1 MLIIVPP
8 FDGQQRPIPARIRAA
23 MEFLTYCNHLVAPC
37 DAEIKGRSLTKR
49 EQAAYDAAT
58 EAVRLYL
65 TGELDFGDTSVT
77 VPVAPHA
84 EADTPAA
91 GDIAPPPGA
100 D

>member
-23 MEFLTYCNHLVAPC
+23 MEFLTYCNHLVTPC
-37 DAEIKGRSLTKR
+37 DAEIKGRPLTKR

-65 TGELDFGDTSVT
+65 TGELDFGDTPVT
-77 VPVAPHA
+77 VPTTPD
-84 EADTPAA
+84 ADTPATGNTDA
-91 GDIAPPPGA
+91 APTPRA